1 MPVTHMSDSLW
12 DAAMTEL
19 AAAQHDFMNGDAT
32 RLQALYSHGD
42 DVTVMGGFGGFERG
56 WTEVGPRLAW
66 AASHFRGGEYR
77 QQDISMTVGR
87 DVACLVCLERWA
99 RNPEFGRPVPII
111 NLRVTQTFRLEGE
124 RWRLV
129 HRHADELVQKHEPS

>member
-1 MPVTHMSDSLW
+1 MSGNSW
-12 DAAMTEL
+12 DAAMAEL

-32 RLQALYSHGD
+32 GLQALYSHRD

-56 WTEVGPRLAW
+56 WAEVGPRLAW
-66 AASHFRGGEYR
+66 AGSHFRGGEYS
-77 QQDISMTVGR
+77 QQNISITVGR

-99 RNPEFGRPVPII
+99 PNSRDGQAVPIME
-111 NLRVTQTFRLEGE
+111 LRVTQTFRMEGE

-129 HRHADELVQKHEPS
+129 HRHADDLVQKHEPS